1 MNLNLRYSLQLMIYN
16 DLANR
21 YSINHNNNKLMKLLE
36 MKYSQLMRE
45 LVKNQ
50 FRKNY
55 KINEIKIN
63 LQKAGFKKETIP
75 SDNVSFLLFKSV
87 SNCLSYVSL
96 RIYAS

>member
-1 MNLNLRYSLQLMIYN
+1 
-16 DLANR
+16 
-21 YSINHNNNKLMKLLE
+21 

-96 RIYAS
+96 SIYAS

>member
-1 MNLNLRYSLQLMIYN
+1 MIYN

-50 FRKNY
+50 CRKNY
-55 KINEIKIN
+55 KKNEIKIN
-63 LQKAGFKKETIP
+63 LQKAGFKKETFP

-87 SNCLSYVSL
+87 SNCMFIL
-96 RIYAS
+96 